1 MPRKAEKP
9 RRKTGRTGP
18 RAHPIFGLISSGDAD
33 EIRRMLYLAPD
44 AVFAQDPNQARTT
57 VHAATLLPGNSRVVE
72 MLLKSPFVN
81 TVNRRNWLMNARARN
96 GKAPV
101 HAAAERLDQD
111 VLAVL
116 SRYGA
121 DFTSALASGRD
132 AFDLVYDV
140 KPSGKNREA
149 MRAECMRIISL
160 RLLKP
165 KPLPSVLEIPY
176 QVARGLMTLQLYA
189 AEYEEQTHVL
199 AEEGLALGA
208 LSTHAVESPASPTA
222 INLQQPEESWGRG
235 EWMYTQRIASAS
247 ERFVKSYNLLKD
259 ASKLH
264 GVPNMT
270 FGVFGLEADREA
282 LSSLLCSGA
291 HVPLVPAHADDFIV
305 KIADVE

>member
-1 MPRKAEKP
+1 
-9 RRKTGRTGP
+9 
-18 RAHPIFGLISSGDAD
+18 
-33 EIRRMLYLAPD
+33 MLYLAPD
-44 AVFAQDPNQARTT
+44 SVFAQHPNQATTT
-57 VHAATLLPGNSRVVE
+57 VHAATRVPGNARVVE

-81 TVNRRNWLMNARARN
+81 TADRRGWLMNARARN

-101 HAAAERLDQD
+101 HAAAERLDHD
-111 VLAVL
+111 VLTVL
-116 SRYGA
+116 SQYGA

-165 KPLPSVLEIPY
+165 KPPPSVLKVPY

-199 AEEGLALGA
+199 AEMGLALGA
-208 LSTHAVESPASPTA
+208 LSPHAVDSRASPSA

-247 ERFVKSYNLLKD
+247 ERFVKTYNLLKS
-259 ASKLH
+259 ASRQH

-270 FGVFGLEADREA
+270 FGVFGLEADRDA

-291 HVPLVPAHADDFIV
+291 HVPLVPAHTDDFIV
-305 KIADVE
+305 KIVGAK